1 MVDLTHRSYQHEKM
15 DEPDIPKEIM
25 FQTLRELEVINQ
37 LLGGHAIT
45 LSGLKKLMT
54 DKSKTYSIAD
64 FGCGGGDTLK
74 VIAKWAEKHNFS
86 VQLTGID
93 YNADCIEYASQLCK
107 DIPNIQFIQSDFY
120 GSRILNMK
128 FDIVICAL
136 FCHHQNDEQLN
147 DYLNLIWKTSSVGI
161 VINDLHRHWFAFY
174 SIKLLTCF
182 LSKSPLVKNDASLS
196 VHRSF
201 RKKEWEI
208 YFGKT
213 EIKSFNIQWKWAFR
227 WLVTAKK

>member
-1 MVDLTHRSYQHEKM
+1 MVDLSRRSLQHEKM
-15 DEPDIPKEIM
+15 DESDIPKEIM
-25 FQTLRELEVINQ
+25 FQTLKELEVINQ

-54 DKSKTYSIAD
+54 DKSRTYSIAD

-74 VIAKWAEKHNFS
+74 VIAKWAVNHNFS

-93 YNADCIEYASQLCK
+93 YNADCIEYAKQLCK
-107 DIPNIQFIQSDFY
+107 DFPNIQFIQSDFY
-120 GSRILNMK
+120 DSKIQSMN
-128 FDIVICAL
+128 FDIIICAL

-147 DYLNLIWKTSSVGI
+147 DYLNLIWKSSSVGI

-174 SIKLLTCF
+174 SIKLLTF
-182 LSKSPLVKNDASLS
+182 LLSKSPLVKYDASLS

-201 RKKEWEI
+201 RKKEWKL
-208 YFGKT
+208 YLDKT
-213 EIKSFNIQWKWAFR
+213 EINNFNIHWKWAFR